1 MSRPDPSGSA
11 SLSLR
16 QRLLLIRREEYS
28 ALLWSFFYFF
38 FLLCSYYVLRPV
50 RDEMGIQAGVGNLRW
65 LFTAV
70 FVVMLALTPV
80 FGFLFSRFS
89 RQTLLPVIYLFFVS
103 NLGVFWLVFE
113 SQLYLREA
121 TIAFFIWVSV
131 FNLFAVSVFWS
142 FMADLWNTEE
152 ARRLYGFIAAGGTAG
167 AIAGPALTALF
178 SKRLGPINLLLI
190 SMACLLVCVACIS
203 QLRGWAKQQ
212 RDRNGS
218 QNQPTERPGIL
229 EGVRLAMSSPY
240 LLGICAYVILYS
252 TTSTFLYIQQA
263 EIIDKSIHSSAE
275 RTALFAQMDLAVNML
290 TLLIQVLVL
299 QPLLARLGL
308 MVALTVLPLLTL
320 AGFLALGLHPA
331 LPMLIAVVV
340 LRRAAEFAI
349 AKPSRET
356 LFNVLGPVEKYQAKN
371 FMDTVVYRGG
381 DTASSWLLAWLKSL
395 GFGIVG
401 VSLLAVPLSALWA
414 VIGATLGRSHGRL
427 VDGAPEKKP

>member
-1 MSRPDPSGSA
+1 MSSPAQSGSA
-11 SLSLR
+11 SMKLKD
-16 QRLLLIRREEYS
+16 RLLLVRKEEVS
-28 ALLWSFFYFF
+28 ALLWSFLYFF

-70 FVVMLALTPV
+70 FVVMLLLAPL

-89 RQTLLPVIYLFFVS
+89 RRTLLPIVYLFFAS
-103 NLGVFWLVFE
+103 NLAVFWAVFE
-113 SQLYLREA
+113 AHLFIRHT

-142 FMADLWNTEE
+142 FMADLWNTDE
-152 ARRLYGFIAAGGTAG
+152 AKRLYGFISAGGTAG
-167 AIAGPALTALF
+167 AIAGPSLTALF
-178 SKRLGPINLLLI
+178 SHRIGPINLLLI
-190 SMACLLVCVACIS
+190 SMGCLLVCVLCIM
-203 QLRGWAKQQ
+203 QLSKRGQRQ
-212 RDRNGS
+212 RDDEAP
-218 QNQPTERPGIL
+218 QQPSERPGIL
-229 EGVRLAMSSPY
+229 AGIRLALSSPY
-240 LLGICAYVILYS
+240 LLGICGYVVLYS

-275 RTALFAQMDLAVNML
+275 RTALFAQMDLAVNVL
-290 TLLIQVLVL
+290 TLVIQVLLL

-308 MVALTVLPLLTL
+308 VVALTVLPLLTT
-320 AGFLALGLHPA
+320 AGFLGLGLHPV
-331 LPMLIAVVV
+331 LPMLIVVAV
-340 LRRAAEFAI
+340 LRRAGEFAI

-381 DTASSWLLAWLKSL
+381 DTASSWLLSGLKAV

-401 VSLLAVPLSALWA
+401 VSLLAVPLAAVWA
-414 VIGATLGRSHGRL
+414 VLGAALGRSHARL
-427 VDGAPEKKP
+427 VARQDPPK